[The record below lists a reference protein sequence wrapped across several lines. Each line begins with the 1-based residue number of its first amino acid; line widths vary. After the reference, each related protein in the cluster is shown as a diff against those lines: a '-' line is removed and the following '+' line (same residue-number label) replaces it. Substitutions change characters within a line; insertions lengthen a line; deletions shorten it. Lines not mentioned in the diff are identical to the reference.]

1 MSSEAAFLSLLFS
14 GISALVAGVGLTRL
28 HWRSDIPPYDR
39 RTRSL
44 QVMLHPERYVK
55 DAPLRVIRS
64 LNVAGSL
71 LIAGAAA
78 IVASDLLR
86 TVLSP

>member
-28 HWRSDIPPYDR
+28 HWRPDIPPYGL

-44 QVMLHPERYVK
+44 QVMLHPERFVK
-55 DAPLRVIRS
+55 DAPLRAIRN
-64 LNVAGSL
+64 LNITGAVL
-71 LIAGAAA
+71 LAGAAA
-78 IVASDLLR
+78 IVAYGLSRAVLR
-86 TVLSP
+86 P